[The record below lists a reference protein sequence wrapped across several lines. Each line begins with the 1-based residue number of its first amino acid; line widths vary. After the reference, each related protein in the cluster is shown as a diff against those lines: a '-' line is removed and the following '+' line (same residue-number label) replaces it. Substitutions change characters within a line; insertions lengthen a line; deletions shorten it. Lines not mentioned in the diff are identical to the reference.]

1 MTTSELLSCELSSLI
16 RTYDDDAVA
25 DATAL
30 AARVL
35 APVKSELDKA
45 THKFSTELFVTS
57 TLYLMFEGY
66 APTLK
71 GVLDCIVDQKWE
83 SEQQML
89 AGITASST
97 YAERSLTILAW
108 FKAFREENKHLSV
121 GTAQRLV
128 SRCYAQWCK
137 AFNLPL
143 QPIGRRAARVAGKA
157 MSVDST
163 APGLDSI
170 CVGTRHEL
178 ADATRFASKILR
190 HVQRD
195 ADNAS
200 YEHALELLI
209 AVAITVAHT
218 MRLATMNDVLEF
230 IIDPGWD
237 CEQQIF
243 QHIGYCPEL
252 AQQANTKVW
261 VQTWLDKVSVMSDG
275 AKKSMVKRSHML
287 WQQAC
292 LIQESA
298 TKAVGKVETS
308 PMTQTGIQVFNM
320 AAVNRAL
327 TMMCDLKDEKKGAGE
342 RLLKSAQLNNGYR
355 AVPDA
360 KVATKILEKAKGQFE
375 NLIEPI
381 THLENNLVLAAAM
394 KPEHFRVSPILLLGD
409 PGIGKTFLAMA
420 LANGLG
426 GSTEKMSAGGAQ
438 GGFQLTGSH
447 SSWNSAR
454 YGLVFKALAEG
465 KTTSP
470 VFVIDEVDKIGSDDR
485 YPVLPVLLDLFEPN
499 SARQFKDEFFE
510 IEFDASRIIYILT
523 ANSIDAV
530 PEPLLSRVE
539 IFDVPR
545 PEPEQR
551 LRIIQA
557 EAKQLR
563 EATGKKIYLDS
574 STSQKLASRVDI
586 DLRKTTRI
594 VKDAF
599 TRAMRAEERIAK
611 LIIPSNGGP
620 QGRRSAYSSSEIGF
634 Y

>member
-45 THKFSTELFVTS
+45 THRFSTELFVTS
-57 TLYLMFEGY
+57 TLYLMFEGHS
-66 APTLK
+66 PTLK

-83 SEQQML
+83 SEQKML
-89 AGITASST
+89 AGITTSST
-97 YAERSLTILAW
+97 YAERSLTVLAW
-108 FKAFREENKHLSV
+108 FKAFREKNKHLSV

-128 SRCYAQWCK
+128 SRCHTQWCK
-137 AFNLPL
+137 AFDLPL
-143 QPIGRRAARVAGKA
+143 RPAGRQPARVAGKSV
-157 MSVDST
+157 SVDSA

-170 CVGTRHEL
+170 CIGTPREL
-178 ADATRFASKILR
+178 ADATRLASKILR
-190 HVQRD
+190 RVQRD
-195 ADNAS
+195 ADKAS
-200 YEHALELLI
+200 YEYALELLI

-218 MRLATMNDVLEF
+218 MRLPTMNDVLEF

-261 VQTWLDKVSVMSDG
+261 VQSWLDKVTAMSDG
-275 AKKSMVKRSHML
+275 AKKSMVTRSHIL

-292 LIQESA
+292 AIQESA
-298 TKAVGKVETS
+298 TKARGQVETS
-308 PMTQTGIQVFNM
+308 PMEQNGIQVFNIV
-320 AAVNRAL
+320 ALNRAL
-327 TMMCDLKDEKKGAGE
+327 SMMCDLKDEKKGAGE

-355 AVPDA
+355 VVPDA
-360 KVATKILEKAKGQFE
+360 KVAAAILEKAKCQFE

-454 YGLVFKALAEG
+454 CGQVFKALAEG

-470 VFVIDEVDKIGSDDR
+470 VFIVDEVDKIGSDDR

-523 ANSIDAV
+523 ANSIDSV

-574 STSQKLASRVDI
+574 STSQKLASRMDI
-586 DLRKTTRI
+586 DLRRTTRI

-599 TRAMRAEERIAK
+599 TRAMRAEEKIAK
-611 LIIPSNGGP
+611 LTIPSDGGP
-620 QGRRSAYSSSEIGF
+620 QGRRSAYSGSEIGF

>member
-1 MTTSELLSCELSSLI
+1 MSTSELLSCELTSLI

-25 DATAL
+25 DATTL

-45 THKFSTELFVTS
+45 THRFSMELFVTS
-57 TLYLMFEGY
+57 TLYLMFEGHS
-66 APTLK
+66 PNLK

-83 SEQQML
+83 SEQKML
-89 AGITASST
+89 AGITTSST
-97 YAERSLTILAW
+97 HAKRSLTVLAW
-108 FKAFREENKHLSV
+108 FKAFREKSKHLSV
-121 GTAQRLV
+121 GSAQRLV
-128 SRCYAQWCK
+128 SRCHAQWCK
-137 AFNLPL
+137 AFDLPL
-143 QPIGRRAARVAGKA
+143 QPVGKRVARVSGKA
-157 MSVDST
+157 MSVDSA
-163 APGLDSI
+163 APGLESI
-170 CVGTRHEL
+170 RIGTRHEL
-178 ADATRFASKILR
+178 PDATRFASKMLR
-190 HVQRD
+190 RIQRD
-195 ADNAS
+195 ADKAS
-200 YEHALELLI
+200 YEYAQELLI
-209 AVAITVAHT
+209 AVSLTVAHT
-218 MRLATMNDVLEF
+218 MRLATMNDILEF
-230 IIDPGWD
+230 IVDPGWD

-261 VQTWLDKVSVMSDG
+261 VQTWLDKVSAMSDS
-275 AKKSMVKRSHML
+275 AKKSMVNRSHML

-292 LIQESA
+292 AMHESA
-298 TKAVGKVETS
+298 IKALGQVETS

-320 AAVNRAL
+320 VALSRAL
-327 TMMCDLKDEKKGAGE
+327 TMMCDLRDEKKGAGE

-360 KVATKILEKAKGQFE
+360 KVAAMILEKAKRQFE
-375 NLIEPI
+375 NMIEPI
-381 THLENNLVLAAAM
+381 THLENNLVLAASM

-409 PGIGKTFLAMA
+409 PGVGKTLLAMA
-420 LANGLG
+420 LADGLG

-454 YGLVFKALAEG
+454 YGQVFKSLAEG

-470 VFVIDEVDKIGSDDR
+470 VFIVDEVDKIGSDDR
-485 YPVLPVLLDLFEPN
+485 YPVLPVLLDLFEPS

-510 IEFDASRIIYILT
+510 VEFDASRIIYILT
-523 ANSIDAV
+523 ANSLDVV
-530 PEPLLSRVE
+530 PEPLLSRVDV
-539 IFDVPR
+539 FDVPR

-574 STSQKLASRVDI
+574 STSQKLANRMDI

-599 TRAMRAEERIAK
+599 TRAMRAEEKIAK
-611 LIIPSNGGP
+611 LIIPSDGGH
-620 QGRRSAYSSSEIGF
+620 QSRKSAYSRSEIGF